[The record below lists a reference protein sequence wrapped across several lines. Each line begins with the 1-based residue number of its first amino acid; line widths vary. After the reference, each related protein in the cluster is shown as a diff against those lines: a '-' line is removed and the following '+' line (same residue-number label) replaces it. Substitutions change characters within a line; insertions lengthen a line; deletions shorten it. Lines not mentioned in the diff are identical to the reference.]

1 MEADHDELDG
11 KFFVRGQRSEVRKE
25 WWAMEMNE
33 ASDLVRHT
41 LMMALLVASPMLV
54 IGLVVGLIVSLVQAV
69 TQIQEPT
76 LAFVP
81 KIFAMAIAVV
91 FVMPWMF
98 QRLLEYTHHL
108 VTMGN

>member
-1 MEADHDELDG
+1 MMTVVQAT
-11 KFFVRGQRSEVRKE
+11 
-25 WWAMEMNE
+25 
-33 ASDLVRHT
+33 DLLRD
-41 LMMALLVASPMLV
+41 AMLV
-54 IGLVVGLIVSLVQAV
+54 TLIIIGPILGIGMIVGLVISLVQAV

-98 QRLLEYTHHL
+98 ERLLEYTRHL
-108 VTMGN
+108 FTMSN